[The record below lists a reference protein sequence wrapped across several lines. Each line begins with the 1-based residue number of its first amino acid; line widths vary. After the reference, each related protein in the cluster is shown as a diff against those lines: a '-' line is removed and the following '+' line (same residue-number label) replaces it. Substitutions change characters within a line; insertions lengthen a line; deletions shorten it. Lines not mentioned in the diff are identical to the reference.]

1 MRGYFLKRT
10 LELIPIFFIISFIVF
25 ALLNAMPG
33 DPLLQMRMEN
43 PRAFAQ
49 DPERLIELREYY
61 HLDDPIVVKYFDWL
75 KNILIGDLGF
85 SSQYKVPVSEL
96 LFSRIP
102 NTLLLTVTAW
112 IIGLILALPI
122 GIYSAVK
129 KYSVFDYS
137 TTIFAFVGISLP
149 SFWFA
154 LMAIILFGVVLQ
166 WLPISGI
173 ETYGLQG
180 FWTVFLDKFRHLILP
195 ALVLGIVQVAFWVRY
210 IRASLLEVLDQDYI
224 RTAYAKGARESRVIM
239 KHALRNAMI
248 PIITI
253 IALDIPYFFGGALII
268 ETVFAWPG
276 MGRLMYQAVLASDYN
291 LAINCLMFLA
301 IITLISNLIAD
312 VLYVLVDPR
321 IKLDDVKRGG

>member
-1 MRGYFLKRT
+1 MRGYFFKRT
-10 LELIPIFFIISFIVF
+10 LELIPIFFIISFIIF

-33 DPLLQMRMEN
+33 DPLLQMRMQN

-49 DPERLIELREYY
+49 DPERLIELRAYY
-61 HLDDPIVVKYFDWL
+61 HLDDPLIVKYIDWL
-75 KNILIGDLGF
+75 KNILTGDLGY
-85 SSQYKVPVSEL
+85 SSQYKIPVAEL

-112 IIGLILALPI
+112 IIGLVLALPI

-154 LMAIILFGVVLQ
+154 LMAIILFGVILQ

-180 FWTVFLDKFRHLILP
+180 FWTVFLDKMKHLVLP

-224 RTAYAKGARESRVIM
+224 RTAYAKGARENRVIM

-301 IITLISNLIAD
+301 IITLLSNLLAD

>member
-1 MRGYFLKRT
+1 MKGYFLKRT
-10 LELIPIFFIISFIVF
+10 LELIPIFFIISFIIF

-33 DPLLQMRMEN
+33 DPLLQMRMQN

-49 DPERLIELREYY
+49 DPERLIELREFY
-61 HLDDPIVVKYFDWL
+61 HLDDPLAVKYFDWL
-75 KNILIGDLGF
+75 KNILIGDLGY
-85 SSQYKVPVSEL
+85 SSQYKIPVSEL
-96 LFSRIP
+96 IFSRLP

-112 IIGLILALPI
+112 VIGIALALPI
-122 GIYSAVK
+122 GIYAAVK

-154 LMAIILFGVVLQ
+154 LMAIILFGVILQ

-173 ETYGLQG
+173 ATYGLMG
-180 FWTVFLDKFRHLILP
+180 FWVVFLDKFKHLIMP
-195 ALVLGIVQVAFWVRY
+195 SIVLGFVQVAFWVRY

-224 RTAYAKGARESRVIM
+224 RTAYAKGASESRVII

-301 IITLISNLIAD
+301 IITLLSNLIAD
-312 VLYVLVDPR
+312 VLYVVVDPR
-321 IKLDDVKRGG
+321 IKLNDAKRGG